1 MTKARL
7 AACLLA
13 ASLAGCG
20 GDRPPLSP
28 TAPHGGTLVKLP
40 DGQAS
45 AEVVR
50 LDAADTPGQ
59 TRLLVYYYH
68 ADLKPMTPPP
78 TAATLKPKARGLA
91 PVELKPTGDPDPA
104 KAGELGSPS
113 FQADGDVTGELSTTI
128 GGKPVTITINIR

>member
-20 GDRPPLSP
+20 RSQPSLSP

-40 DGQAS
+40 DAQAS

-50 LDAADTPGQ
+50 QDAPDRPGQ
-59 TRLLVYYYH
+59 TRLLVYYYD
-68 ADLKPMTPPP
+68 AGLKPMTPAP
-78 TAATLKPKARGLA
+78 TAATLKPKGRGA
-91 PVELKPTGDPDPA
+91 PPVEFKPTGDSDPA
-104 KAGELGSPS
+104 RAGELASPS
-113 FQADGDVTGELSTTI
+113 FQADGDVAGELSTTI